1 MEGKRETERKR
12 ETKTGT
18 VRESERVRERDNKMY
33 VNTLG
38 SYIHLCGKQREI
50 NRKVTNDT

>member
-18 VRESERVRERDNKMY
+18 VRESERVRERDKKMY